1 MLHERGIQFIE
12 SLKGKEVIL
21 NGWRAAGLAES
32 LLQTREKN
40 NNSVN
45 LNPFSKRKTDIVDKY
60 LIFWTA
66 SRSWFSL
73 SITT

>member
-1 MLHERGIQFIE
+1 MKEAYHSLE

-21 NGWRAAGLAES
+21 NGWRAAGIAES